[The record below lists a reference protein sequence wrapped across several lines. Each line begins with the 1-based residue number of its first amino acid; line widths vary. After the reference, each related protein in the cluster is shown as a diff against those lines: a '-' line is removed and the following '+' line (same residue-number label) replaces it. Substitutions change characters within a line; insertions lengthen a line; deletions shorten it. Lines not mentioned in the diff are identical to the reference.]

1 MEPHKPFILALCRP
15 DQRKNISGL
24 IEAYG
29 TNQDLQAMA
38 NLAVFAGI
46 RKDIMEMEDNERNV
60 LTDMLLKMD
69 FYDLYGKLAIPKKH
83 DFATEVPELYR
94 LCAESRGV
102 FINPAL
108 VEPFGITLIEASASG
123 LPIIATNDGGPVDI
137 VGNCQNGILV
147 DVKNSGAIAE
157 ALKTIL
163 ADKDTWETFS
173 RNGINGVRQ
182 HYSWASHAEKSV
194 SKYRKLVPGKQKER
208 RKEAKRKKTKSFGE
222 RLTGL
227 SKLLITDI
235 DNTLV
240 GDKDRL
246 VDLLDLL
253 KKNSSSIGWGV
264 ATGRS
269 LAMTLDIMT
278 EQDIP
283 IPDILICSVGTEIY
297 YGPDLR
303 TDKGWQQHLSHL
315 WKPEAIREVM
325 DQLDFVHPQEAEGQ
339 RRYKKSY
346 YMEDDPE
353 LLASV
358 NQRLHDAKLRCQI
371 IYSHGQ
377 FLDILPYRASKGRA
391 IKYIKY
397 KWNISPE
404 NVMVAGDSGNDE
416 DMLRGRTCGL
426 VVGNHSKELEKLKGQ
441 RRIFF
446 SKRKYAGGIIDGLVH
461 YKFL

>member
-1 MEPHKPFILALCRP
+1 
-15 DQRKNISGL
+15 
-24 IEAYG
+24 
-29 TNQDLQAMA
+29 
-38 NLAVFAGI
+38 
-46 RKDIMEMEDNERNV
+46 
-60 LTDMLLKMD
+60 
-69 FYDLYGKLAIPKKH
+69 
-83 DFATEVPELYR
+83 
-94 LCAESRGV
+94 
-102 FINPAL
+102 
-108 VEPFGITLIEASASG
+108 VEPFGITLIEASACG

-147 DVKNSGAIAE
+147 DVKNSSEIAE
-157 ALKTIL
+157 GIKTLL
-163 ADKDTWETFS
+163 ADQERWETCS
-173 RNGINGVRQ
+173 RNGINGVRE
-182 HYSWASHAEKSV
+182 HYSWQSHCERTV
-194 SKYRKLVPGKQKER
+194 CKYQKLLPGL
-208 RKEAKRKKTKSFGE
+208 KKTSKKVEKEKRVKSFGK
-222 RLTGL
+222 RLTEL

-240 GDKDRL
+240 GHKDRL
-246 VDLLDLL
+246 FDLMELL
-253 KKNSSSIGWGV
+253 KKNSSTIGWGV

-315 WKPEAIREVM
+315 WKPESIREVLGE
-325 DQLDFVHPQEAEGQ
+325 LDFVTQQEAEGQ
-339 RRYKKSY
+339 RRYKISY
-346 YMEDDPE
+346 YMEDDSE

-358 NQRLHDAKLRCQI
+358 HHHLQEAKLRCQI

-391 IKYIKY
+391 IKYLKY
-397 KWNISPE
+397 KWNIAPE
-404 NVMVAGDSGNDE
+404 DVMVAGDSGNDE

-446 SKRKYAGGIIDGLVH
+446 SKRKYAGGIIDGLTH